1 MSSWMIV
8 EESLDP
14 FNSKIFKGEKT
25 FVRVDVVGDTSKCVT
40 IFEAKGKFNKDLN
53 TIWPF
58 LVPGHICGYFYE
70 AKIDKNEKILPSPC
84 GY

>member
-1 MSSWMIV
+1 MIV

-40 IFEAKGKFNKDLN
+40 IFEAK
-53 TIWPF
+53 
-58 LVPGHICGYFYE
+58 
-70 AKIDKNEKILPSPC
+70 EKCIVIPAILLPLIISDTKSRV
-84 GY
+84 GIV

>member
-1 MSSWMIV
+1 MVGATTTDAQSING
-8 EESLDP
+8 LKNYLRQ
-14 FNSKIFKGEKT
+14 FRGEKT

-40 IFEAKGKFNKDLN
+40 IFEAKGKFNKTLD

-70 AKIDKNEKILPSPC
+70 AKIDK
-84 GY
+84 